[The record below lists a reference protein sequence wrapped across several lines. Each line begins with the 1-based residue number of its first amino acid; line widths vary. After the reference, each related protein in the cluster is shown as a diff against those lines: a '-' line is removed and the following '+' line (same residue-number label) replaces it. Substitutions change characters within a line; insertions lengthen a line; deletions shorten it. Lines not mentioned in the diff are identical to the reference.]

1 MNRLAP
7 AASGKAERP
16 LRFYC
21 AALLASAAL
30 HAALAVG
37 LGELLPDGRST
48 PERTYAAEQ
57 PSAPLML
64 TFRPPAAASRTE
76 EEVPSAEGLARKERP
91 PSLKPEAAPQPVPAP
106 EADPAVAL
114 RSQPQ
119 APPSAASR
127 PDGSEAAV
135 RPSGAAVQ
143 SILPPAAG
151 RSTGRVNA
159 AEVKPRP
166 LQPIDPPYPLG
177 SRLRGEQ
184 GVVRLRVRVAADG
197 RVEGLEVER
206 SSGFPAL
213 DRSAAKAVRKVRFS
227 PAVRGRQP
235 VAEWLT
241 ISVRFVLDS

>member
-1 MNRLAP
+1 VNRLPP
-7 AASGKAERP
+7 AAAGKAERP

-37 LGELLPDGRST
+37 LGELLPGGRSA
-48 PERTYAAEQ
+48 PERTAPAAQ

-64 TFRPPAAASRTE
+64 TFRPPAAASRT

-106 EADPAVAL
+106 EPDPAVAL
-114 RSQPQ
+114 HSQPQ

-135 RPSGAAVQ
+135 RPSGAALQ
-143 SILPPAAG
+143 SAAPLTAG
-151 RSTGRVNA
+151 RSAGRVNA
-159 AEVKPRP
+159 AEMKPRP
-166 LQPIDPPYPLG
+166 LKPIDPPYPLG

-213 DRSAAKAVRKVRFS
+213 DRSAARAVRKVRFS